1 MKLDI
6 YTKGRK
12 RGYDAKGVYDENG
25 VVIKKGSIISKDLAD
40 KVNPIV
46 KRMREDNTIVSNEK
60 EVLVDVRFDSLSTA
74 ATFVTGRI
82 ANGMIVWKTD
92 DGKYV
97 KYALEQGSGEC
108 KINCA
113 FS

>member
-74 ATFVTGRI
+74 ATFVTGYISNGLRI
-82 ANGMIVWKTD
+82 WKSVDGVKIGAIKEKDNGRH
-92 DGKYV
+92 
-97 KYALEQGSGEC
+97 
-108 KINCA
+108 
-113 FS
+113 